1 MWPVKIIAAMEQHK
15 IRVLMVDD
23 DPEFTGMV
31 GKLIDP
37 RVYSLTVACD
47 GPEGLAMM
55 AAERPHLAMIDLRLP
70 GLDGLEVCRRVRNDH
85 GYDQVT
91 LILMTS
97 GEYSSDSIVAA
108 LGLGIDGFASKSIP
122 LREFLAIIHSR
133 TRVHRLE
140 QELKSSQT
148 NYRYLFDNMPIGLVE
163 LKLVYRDGK
172 PVDLEYLTANQ
183 AHLTAIAP
191 LDPIGRKVSEIY
203 PGIHGM
209 YPELLERF
217 QHISE
222 SGKSDSFEFFFGLMN
237 QWYQM
242 HIYSYKVGYITVL
255 IDDITKQKALE
266 AELRQNEQ
274 RFREFAENGADVLWE
289 IDAEGLYTFCS
300 DNIYEIT
307 GYRADEMTGK
317 AHFYDFWDSADRENQ
332 KQEAMNTIARRLPF
346 RKFVSRN
353 ITRDGEVVW
362 FETSGTPVIDENDR
376 LTGYRGTGTDVTL
389 QTKMVEMLRS
399 ASERYMA
406 TFNNAPVLLIL
417 SQSDSGIIQGVNE
430 TFQVT
435 TGFAAHEVTGKTMAA
450 AGLIDEARYARI
462 AEEVNR
468 IRILHEQEISFA
480 NRNGEILTCLFNFS
494 TFHLNG
500 TGYLISMG
508 RDITLRRKA
517 EEAARRADLLMRQ
530 SRMSPHFIFNA
541 LNSIQSFILRN
552 DTDQSLHYI
561 MVFSKL
567 IRTVLDYNARP
578 LIPLAVELDFLNHY
592 IQLEKM
598 RFRVS
603 FNYRSEVEPSLNLEN
618 TMLPPM
624 VLQPVIQHTIRHGLI
639 PCNHTC
645 DLLME
650 IMPGGE
656 EAVII
661 SLTDNGCPRFQS
673 TPSAGDS
680 TQEQEPMALRLI
692 HERLQ
697 LLNELNRTDLYGMEI
712 TELKHP
718 DGSRAGTRV
727 EIVMPL
733 TIDH

>member
-1 MWPVKIIAAMEQHK
+1 MEQHK

-140 QELKSSQT
+140 MELKRSQLD
-148 NYRYLFDNMPIGLVE
+148 YQYLFDHIPSGLVQ
-163 LKLVYRDGK
+163 LRTVYLNGK
-172 PVDLEYLTANQ
+172 PADFEILTANRAIEQ
-183 AHLTAIAP
+183 ATGKINTS
-191 LDPIGRKVSEIY
+191 GRKLSELY
-203 PGIHGM
+203 PGILEH
-209 YPELLERF
+209 YPELLERYGRV
-217 QHISE
+217 SE
-222 SGKSDSFEFFFGLMN
+222 TGKSDSFEFYFGVHDR
-237 QWYQM
+237 WY
-242 HIYSYKVGYITVL
+242 HIQVFGYRVGYITL
-255 IDDITKQKALE
+255 LLDDITQRKHLE
-266 AELRQNEQ
+266 TELRHSEQ

-300 DNIYEIT
+300 DNIYDIM
-307 GYRADEMTGK
+307 GYSAGEMTGK
-317 AHFYDFWDSADRENQ
+317 VHFYDFWDPADRENQ

-639 PCNHTC
+639 PCNHEC
-645 DLLME
+645 ELLIKIVPE
-650 IMPGGE
+650 GGE
-656 EAVII
+656 ILRVT
-661 SLTDNGCPRFQS
+661 LTDNGCPRFQS